1 MSSSAAMYDRAK
13 RFIKST
19 RFKTSIWYSLVFL
32 ILEIVIGSLIYF
44 YLRSSL
50 YTQLDLSLTKQCELI
65 YHFVSEKSVDL
76 YEFTPDSIYSSPD
89 ELVYDLAFE
98 AVALN
103 PNNTFIQIR
112 FKDKIIFKTENLK
125 GFHTNL
131 ADSSSQSQL
140 IKTFSDKLLSPHDI
154 RAAVFNKN
162 GYQIITAFPVV
173 LINDALKSLTDL
185 YVLIAPIFFLISVI
199 GGAFISIKSL
209 SRIDSI
215 IDRTKYIT
223 ARNLDEKIS
232 GDEFDDEYGRLA
244 KTMNEMITRIK
255 KSIDYMNQFS
265 ISAAHELKTP
275 LTILRGEIELALRSK
290 IKPDEYR
297 QVLQSNLDE
306 TLRLINIVDK
316 LFFISKTDHS
326 LIKINKEKTEL
337 NSLVL
342 NAIESMKTVAEER
355 NVKLNFL
362 WEEKIYAEIDTGL
375 MNQVLYN
382 LIENAIKFTDP
393 YDVVNIHLEKI
404 NYNKASISVTNKGEY
419 IPPEFH
425 KKIFER
431 FFRVE
436 SSRNRNTGGVG
447 LGLAVVKSI
456 MDMHGGEIEISSTVD
471 GLTTFTIRL

>member
-1 MSSSAAMYDRAK
+1 MYDK
-13 RFIKST
+13 VKLFVKST
-19 RFKTSIWYSLVFL
+19 RFKTALWYSLVFL
-32 ILEIVIGSLIYF
+32 ILEIVIGCIIYF
-44 YLRSSL
+44 YLGSSL
-50 YTQLDLSLTKQCELI
+50 YTQLDLSLTKQSELI
-65 YHFVSEKSVDL
+65 YHFVSEKSIDL

-103 PNNTFIQIR
+103 PNNTFIQVR
-112 FKDKIIFKTENLK
+112 YKDKIIFQTENLK

-131 ADSSSQSQL
+131 YDSSSGGQF
-140 IKTFSDKLLSPHDI
+140 IKTFSDKNLSRHEI

-173 LINDALKSLTDL
+173 LINDALESLTDL
-185 YVLIAPIFFLISVI
+185 YVIIAPIFFLISII

-215 IDRTKYIT
+215 IKMTKDIT

-244 KTMNEMITRIK
+244 KTMNEMISRIK

-290 IKPDEYR
+290 ISPDEYR
-297 QVLQSNLDE
+297 EVLQSNLDE

-326 LIKINKEKTEL
+326 LIRINKEETEL
-337 NSLVL
+337 SSFIST
-342 NAIESMKTVAEER
+342 AIESMKKIAEKK
-355 NVKLNFL
+355 NIKLKYLAN
-362 WEEKIYAEIDTGL
+362 EKIYAEIDPAL
-375 MNQVLYN
+375 MNQVIYN
-382 LIENAIKFTDP
+382 LVENAIKFSNPDEEVT
-393 YDVVNIHLEKI
+393 IHLGKT
-404 NYNKASISVTNKGEY
+404 NLNNPFISVSNKGEY
-419 IPPEFH
+419 IPPEFY

-431 FFRVE
+431 FFRME
-436 SSRNRNTGGVG
+436 SSHNRDTGGAG
-447 LGLAVVKSI
+447 LGLSVVKSI
-456 MDMHGGEIEISSTVD
+456 VEMHGGEIELESKPE
-471 GLTTFTIRL
+471 GFTTFTINF

>member
-1 MSSSAAMYDRAK
+1 MYDRIK
-13 RFIKST
+13 LFVKST
-19 RFKTSIWYSLVFL
+19 RFKTAIWYSLIFL
-32 ILEIVIGSLIYF
+32 IMEIVIGSVIYF

-50 YTQLDLSLTKQCELI
+50 YIQLDFSLTKQCELI
-65 YHFVSEKSVDL
+65 YHFINEKSIDL

-103 PNNTFIQIR
+103 PNNTFIQVR
-112 FKDKIIFKTENLK
+112 FKDKIIFQTENLK
-125 GFHTNL
+125 GFHAKLT
-131 ADSSSQSQL
+131 DSSPEVQL
-140 IKTFSDKLLSPHDI
+140 IKTFSDKNLSPHEI

-173 LINDALKSLTDL
+173 LINDALNSLTDL

-199 GGAFISIKSL
+199 GGALISIKSL

-244 KTMNEMITRIK
+244 KTMNEMIIRIK

-290 IKPDEYR
+290 MTSDEYKE
-297 QVLQSNLDE
+297 VLQSNLDE

-337 NSLVL
+337 NSFVSSL
-342 NAIESMKTVAEER
+342 IESMKKVAEEK
-355 NVKLNFL
+355 NVKLKYHGN
-362 WEEKIYAEIDTGL
+362 ENIYVEIDTGL
-375 MNQVLYN
+375 MNQVIYN
-382 LIENAIKFTDP
+382 LIENAIKFSDEGK
-393 YDVVNIHLEKI
+393 DVEIRIDKTNI
-404 NYNKASISVTNKGEY
+404 NKALISFTNEGEY
-419 IPPEFH
+419 IPPDLH

-431 FFRVE
+431 FFRLE
-436 SSRNRNTGGVG
+436 SSRNRVTGGAG
-447 LGLAVVKSI
+447 LGLSLVKSI
-456 MDMHGGEIEISSTVD
+456 IDMHGGEIEVSSTTN
-471 GLTTFTIRL
+471 GLTTFIIKI

>member
-1 MSSSAAMYDRAK
+1 MYERIK
-13 RFIKST
+13 LFVKST
-19 RFKTSIWYSLVFL
+19 RFKTAIWYSLIFL
-32 ILEIVIGSLIYF
+32 ILEIVIGSVIYM

-50 YTQLDLSLTKQCELI
+50 YEQLDLSLTRQSELI

-76 YEFTPDSIYSSPD
+76 YEFKPDSIYSSPD

-103 PNNTFIQIR
+103 PNNTFIQVR
-112 FKDKIIFKTENLK
+112 FKDKIIFQTENLR

-131 ADSSSQSQL
+131 SDSSSEVQI
-140 IKTFSDKLLSPHDI
+140 IKTFSDKNLSPHEI
-154 RAAVFNKN
+154 RAAVLNKN
-162 GYQIITAFPVV
+162 GYQIITAFPIV
-173 LINDALKSLTDL
+173 LINDALKSLSDL
-185 YVLIAPIFFLISVI
+185 YIIIAPIFFFISVI

-223 ARNLDEKIS
+223 ARNLNEKIS

-244 KTMNEMITRIK
+244 KTMNEMIARIK

-290 IKPDEYR
+290 ITTNEY
-297 QVLQSNLDE
+297 QEILQSNLDE
-306 TLRLINIVDK
+306 TLRLINIVEK

-337 NSLVL
+337 NSF
-342 NAIESMKTVAEER
+342 ISSTIKSMYKVAEDKNIELR
-355 NVKLNFL
+355 YV
-362 WEEKIYAEIDTGL
+362 EGEQIYAEIDTAL
-375 MNQVLYN
+375 MNQVIYN
-382 LIENAIKFTDP
+382 LIENAIKFS
-393 YDVVNIHLEKI
+393 DVNQAVDIRLGKI
-404 NYNKASISVTNKGEY
+404 NSKKVFISFSNKGEY
-419 IPPEFH
+419 IPPELQ

-431 FFRVE
+431 FYRLE
-436 SSRNRNTGGVG
+436 SSRNRGTGGAG
-447 LGLAVVKSI
+447 LGLSVVKSI
-456 MDMHGGEIEISSTVD
+456 LEMHGGEIEVASTVD
-471 GLTTFTIRL
+471 GLTTFTIKL

>member
-1 MSSSAAMYDRAK
+1 MSPEIPVFERVK
-13 RFIKST
+13 LFIKST
-19 RFKTSIWYSLVFL
+19 RFKTAIWYSLVFL
-32 ILEIVIGSLIYF
+32 ILEIVIGSVIYF
-44 YLRSSL
+44 YLRNSL

-65 YHFVSEKSVDL
+65 YNFVNEKSIDL
-76 YEFTPDSIYSSPD
+76 YEFKPDSIYASPD

-112 FKDKIIFKTENLK
+112 FKDKIIFKTENLR
-125 GFHTNL
+125 GSHTDL
-131 ADSSSQSQL
+131 RDSSSQNQL
-140 IKTFSDKLLSPHDI
+140 IKTFSDEKLSPHKM

-173 LINDALKSLTDL
+173 LINDALNSLTDL
-185 YVLIAPIFFLISVI
+185 YVFIAPIFFLISVI
-199 GGAFISIKSL
+199 GGTVISIKSL

-223 ARNLDEKIS
+223 TRNLDEKIS

-244 KTMNEMITRIK
+244 KTMNEMIIRIK

-290 IKPDEYR
+290 MTPVDYKE
-297 QVLQSNLDE
+297 VLQSNLDE

-326 LIKINKEKTEL
+326 LIKLNKEKTEL
-337 NSLVL
+337 NRFVSSIVE
-342 NAIESMKTVAEER
+342 AMQTVAEDKE
-355 NVKLNFL
+355 VKLIFI
-362 WEEKIYAEIDTGL
+362 EDERVYAEIDKGL
-375 MNQVLYN
+375 MNQVIYN
-382 LIENAIKFTDP
+382 LIENAIKFSDEGKE
-393 YDVVNIHLEKI
+393 VEIRIGKN
-404 NYNKASISVTNKGEY
+404 NSNKALISFTNEGEY
-419 IPPEFH
+419 IPPELH

-431 FFRVE
+431 FFRID
-436 SSRNRNTGGVG
+436 SSRNRGTGGAG
-447 LGLAVVKSI
+447 LGLSVVKAI
-456 MDMHGGEIEISSTVD
+456 VEMHGGDITVESNPE
-471 GLTTFTIRL
+471 GLTEFIIKI